1 MDGAQQLVIVEL
13 VILAVGVSGYMI
25 MKEFKAWWA
34 YKGWQSQQEK
44 LKNPPRVL
52 RDKLAKQETFIRTL
66 VAENRDKDIE
76 IRRLT
81 KRNVLLTNEMRYDP
95 KALTMPLDRMPN
107 PGRWAH
113 LIKEDGESE

>member
-13 VILAVGVSGYMI
+13 VIVAVGVSGWMI
-25 MKEFKAWWA
+25 IKEFKAWWA
-34 YKGWQSQQEK
+34 FKGWQKREEQ

-52 RDKLAKQETFIRTL
+52 RDRIKKLDADLRMVL
-66 VAENRDKDIE
+66 GENRDKDIE

-81 KRNVLLTNEMRYDP
+81 KRNVQLTNELRYDP

-113 LIKEDGESE
+113 LSKEECDE